1 MRASLTLAFRS
12 PCQPH
17 SATAGFR
24 IAKKVVREQLSA
36 LADVGELLDLSGFDY
51 WLFGGWA
58 VDFHVGTVTRKH
70 DDVDLAVWLH
80 DAEAVGAL
88 LQAHAWQHKPHPG
101 EDGGT
106 GYERG
111 SVRVEVTYLAS
122 DDTGQILIPL
132 RDGSVL
138 WSEEPLG
145 NEVRELLGVR
155 ARVIPLALLRA
166 GKSSRRH
173 DHDEAAKDRADF
185 EALSRLE

>member
-1 MRASLTLAFRS
+1 VDGAESGDEWAER
-12 PCQPH
+12 PVKEH
-17 SATAGFR
+17 
-24 IAKKVVREQLSA
+24 LSA
-36 LADVGELLDLSGFDY
+36 LADVGERLDRGGFDY

-58 VDFHVGTVTRKH
+58 VDFHLGTVTREH
-70 DDVDLAVWLH
+70 DDIDLAMWLH
-80 DAEAVGAL
+80 DAEAVRSL
-88 LQAHAWQHKPHPG
+88 LQAHAWQHKPLPD

-111 SVRVEVTYLAS
+111 PVRVELTYLTS
-122 DDTGQILIPL
+122 DDTGRISIPL
-132 RDGSVL
+132 RDGDAL

-166 GKSSRRH
+166 GKSSPRH

-185 EALSRLE
+185 QSLSRLRS

>member
-1 MRASLTLAFRS
+1 MNGPRLV
-12 PCQPH
+12 
-17 SATAGFR
+17 
-24 IAKKVVREQLSA
+24 KEQLSA
-36 LADVGELLDLSGFDY
+36 LADVGKRLDRGGFVY

-58 VDFHVGTVTRKH
+58 VDLHLGTVTREH
-70 DDVDLAVWLH
+70 DDIDLGVWLH
-80 DAEAVGAL
+80 DAEAVGSL
-88 LQAHAWQHKPHPG
+88 LQAHGWQHKPHPG

-111 SVRVEVTYLAS
+111 RVRVELTYLAS
-122 DDTGQILIPL
+122 DDTGRILIPL
-132 RDGSVL
+132 RDGNAL

-166 GKSSRRH
+166 GKSSPRD
-173 DHDEAAKDRADF
+173 DHEEAAKDRADF